1 MTTNNRWT
9 LKGEYFENCNCEV
22 LCPCIVQGT
31 GIDPTDGHCDVAFA
45 FHINDG
51 EFNGVALGGLNFVAA
66 CLTPGPMEA
75 GNWTSAFYI
84 DERANAQQREAMEQI
99 LSGRMGSP
107 AERWLAMTTDFK
119 GVSYVPIE
127 FKMEGKTRSVT
138 IPNVISFNIEGITKR
153 NQDDA
158 MLLKSTGHPVNT
170 DLYLAKGTASTYDD
184 HGMHWDN
191 TNRNGHYAPFDWHW
205 P

>member
-45 FHINDG
+45 FHVNDG

>member
-1 MTTNNRWT
+1 MTTNNRWI

-45 FHINDG
+45 FHVNDG

>member
-127 FKMEGKTRSVT
+127 FKMDGKTRSVT

>member
-45 FHINDG
+45 FHVNDG

-127 FKMEGKTRSVT
+127 FKMDGKTRSVT
-138 IPNVISFNIEGITKR
+138 IPNIISFNIEGITKR

>member
-1 MTTNNRWT
+1 MTTSNRWS

-31 GIDPTDGHCDVAFA
+31 GVDPTDGHCDVAFA
-45 FHINDG
+45 FHITEGD
-51 EFNGVALGGLNFVAA
+51 FNGVSLEGLNFVAA

-75 GNWTSAFYI
+75 GNWTSALYI
-84 DERANAQQREAMEQI
+84 DERADAQQREAMEQI

-107 AERWLAMTTDFK
+107 AERWLAMTTDYR
-119 GVSYVPIE
+119 GISYVPID
-127 FKMEGKTRSVT
+127 FRAEGKTRSVT
-138 IPNVISFNIEGITKR
+138 IPNIISFNVEGITKR
-153 NQDDA
+153 NQNDT
-158 MLLKSTGHPVNT
+158 MLLRNTGHPVNT

-191 TNRNGHYAPFDWHW
+191 TNRNGHYAPFDWNW

>member
-1 MTTNNRWT
+1 MTTSNRWT

-84 DERANAQQREAMEQI
+84 DERADAQQREAMEQI